1 MPQIDV
7 FFTPG
12 NDATVLDSAALL
24 ERLRAMIGEESALGW
39 RTAASANI
47 DGRWLV
53 TLEHDGADI
62 SPVRSAIESAG
73 DSRLQLFADAP
84 ERRMKVQALGIEAL
98 SLPLPDRVPPVL
110 AGSEAA
116 QRKSAAFRGI
126 LMGIVV
132 SALLAFMTPRGGA
145 VRHMFDPSSPTG
157 TVPISILCLFF
168 WGVLYGMNRRKRLQA
183 IEELNSPELLPALIH
198 GLHMQGVTR
207 LEEALRGEEEYSIVR
222 YSPLLRRVW
231 MTLEQWLIR
240 PSLQN
245 AHLVIEQQVMADREA
260 TQRAFNLLRMFVW
273 ATPVLGLI
281 GTVVGISIAVGGFA
295 GFLST
300 SVDDVSKIKAGLVG
314 VTGGLSFAFLITL
327 EGLLSSLILMLFT
340 SNIQT
345 REERLYAGIERDV
358 AEKFLPELQ
367 RMAPERDLGGV
378 VAGPDAWA
386 VALADASKR
395 VMRTI
400 EVTGR
405 RVLAKWD
412 ERQEVVKVLSDLDS
426 TLREL
431 KPLLARLAEEE
442 TKK

>member
-7 FFTPG
+7 FFTPE
-12 NDATVLDSAALL
+12 NDAEVLDSAALL
-24 ERLRAMIGEESALGW
+24 ERLRSTIGEESSLGW
-39 RTAASANI
+39 RTAASAHV

-53 TLEHDGADI
+53 TLEHDGADV
-62 SPVRSAIESAG
+62 SPVRAAIESAG

-84 ERRMKVQALGIEAL
+84 ERRMKVRALGIEAL
-98 SLPLPDRVPPVL
+98 SLPLPDLVPKVL
-110 AGSEAA
+110 LGSEAV
-116 QRKSAAFRGI
+116 QRKSAAVQGVLLGLF
-126 LMGIVV
+126 V
-132 SALLAFMTPRGGA
+132 SAILAFMTPRGST
-145 VRHMFDPSSPTG
+145 VRHMFDPSTPTG
-157 TVPISILCLFF
+157 AVPISILCLFF
-168 WGVLYGMNRRKRLQA
+168 WGLFYGLNQRMRLEA
-183 IEELNSPELLPALIH
+183 IEELNSSDLLPAVIH
-198 GLHMQGVTR
+198 GLHMQGVLR
-207 LEEALRGEEEYSIVR
+207 LEEALRGEEERSIVR

-245 AHLVIEQQVMADREA
+245 AHLVLEQQVMSDREA

-295 GFLST
+295 SFLST

-327 EGLLSSLILMLFT
+327 EGLLSSLVLMLFT

-345 REERLYAGIERDV
+345 REERLYAVIERDV
-358 AEKFLPELQ
+358 AERFLPELQ
-367 RMAPERDLGGV
+367 RISPERDHGADL
-378 VAGPDAWA
+378 AGPDAWA

-395 VMRTI
+395 VMRTL

-426 TLREL
+426 TLRDL
-431 KPLLARLAEEE
+431 KPLIARLAEGAD
-442 TKK
+442 